1 MPISQGYCR
10 RTTPDR
16 CSPVRTV
23 ELVPVERVMSAVWET
38 THLADEAAAPKDA
51 PEADFVRTH
60 TRQSGVRWV
69 KIGASRDQL
78 NASTGRGQIRA
89 TTDELT
95 ESSNDRFWQ
104 AVRAGF

>member
-23 ELVPVERVMSAVWET
+23 ELVLVERVMSVAWELA
-38 THLADEAAAPKDA
+38 HLADEAAAPKDA
-51 PEADFVRTH
+51 PEADFFRTD
-60 TRQSGVRWV
+60 TRQSGVRW
-69 KIGASRDQL
+69 SRTERAAITC
-78 NASTGRGQIRA
+78 ASTGRGQIRA
-89 TTDELT
+89 TSDELN

-104 AVRAGF
+104 A